1 VSQVGY
7 DPRVTMT
14 HDAEVAKPGR
24 RGLLSSLS
32 FAVATGLGSGYSPVV
47 PGTAGSLVGL
57 ILFLPVHAL
66 PAAAMLGALAV
77 LVALGIASASHVAR
91 QVGVEDPGIVVV
103 DEVAGMWI
111 SLLFLPF
118 TPFTAAAAFVI
129 FRVLDVVKPFPAR
142 RLEDL
147 PGGYGIMCD
156 DLMAGAYTNLLVR
169 GLLFVWPGV

>member
-1 VSQVGY
+1 VGLGY

-24 RGLLSSLS
+24 RGLISSLS

-66 PAAAMLGALAV
+66 PPAAMLGAL
-77 LVALGIASASHVAR
+77 
-91 QVGVEDPGIVVV
+91 
-103 DEVAGMWI
+103 EVAGMWI

-156 DLMAGAYTNLLVR
+156 DLMAGAYANLLVR
-169 GLLFVWPGV
+169 GLLFVWPAV